1 MCDFC
6 EITVS
11 IKGVKYGKIAG
22 LKNTAGSTDIKD
34 CQIIIHKDQNPA
46 LMIFDRFGGASFIEI
61 SNCPMCGR
69 DLTEVAE

>member
-11 IKGVKYGKIAG
+11 IKGVKYRKIAD

-34 CQIIIHKDQNPA
+34 C
-46 LMIFDRFGGASFIEI
+46 
-61 SNCPMCGR
+61 
-69 DLTEVAE
+69 

>member
-6 EITVS
+6 GITVN
-11 IKGVKYGKIAG
+11 IEGVKYGKIVN

-46 LMIFDRFGGASFIEI
+46 LAIFDRFGGASFIEI

-69 DLTEVAE
+69 KLTKK